1 MILGLWGGADLRI
14 AFVIPWYGKNIPGGA
29 ESECRKIAL
38 HLKDAGIKVEI
49 LTTCVKDFYSDW
61 NENYHKEGE
70 EIIDGLMVRR
80 FKVRKRDT
88 KRFDAINYKL
98 MNTDMGRL
106 KMLQL
111 YETEISPISRDEEDV
126 YINEMINSPDLYNYI
141 LQTQKDYDFFIFIP
155 YMFGTTYFGSK
166 ACKEKAILI
175 PCLHDEGYAYMSI
188 YRDMFKKAKG
198 IIFLARAEQM
208 LAERLYGRALNGI
221 TLGGGVDTDINCDG
235 QRFSKKYSIEPP
247 YILYTGKKDTGKNT
261 SLLID
266 YFCRYKSKNENGR
279 LKLILIG
286 SGKVYIPKE
295 YSRDIIDLGFM
306 QSQDKYD
313 AYKAALCLC
322 QPSINESFSLVV
334 MESWC
339 AGTPV
344 LVHGDCDVT
353 KEFCIE
359 SNGGLYFSNY
369 AEFSEA
375 LDFLMNN
382 PAIREEMGQNG
393 KLFVKKNFSWDMI
406 TAKFITALEG
416 WKKDECRSSPAHV
429 QS

>member
-1 MILGLWGGADLRI
+1 MKI
-14 AFVIPWYGKNIPGGA
+14 AFVIPWYGKDIAGGA
-29 ESECRKIAL
+29 ESECRKTAL
-38 HLKDAGIKVEI
+38 HLKKAGINVGI
-49 LTTCVKDFYSDW
+49 LTTCVRDSYSNW

-70 EIIDGLMVRR
+70 EIIEGMIVRR

-98 MNTDMGRL
+98 MNTDMRRL

-111 YETEISPISRDEEDV
+111 YEPEISPISRDEEDV
-126 YINEMINSPDLYNYI
+126 FINEMINSPDLYNYI
-141 LQTQKDYDFFIFIP
+141 SQTQKDYDFFIFIP

-188 YRDMFKKAKG
+188 YREMFQKARG
-198 IIFLARAEQM
+198 IVFLSMAEQE
-208 LAERLYGRALNGI
+208 LKKRLYGDSLNGI
-221 TLGGGVDTDINCDG
+221 LLGGGVDAEFECDG
-235 QRFSKKYSIEPP
+235 QRFLKKYSIEPP
-247 YILYTGKKDTGKNT
+247 FILYAGRKDTGKNT
-261 SLLID
+261 PLLID
-266 YFCRYKSKNENGR
+266 YFCRYKSKNENSK

-286 SGKVYIPKE
+286 SGKICIPKG
-295 YSRDIIDLGFM
+295 YSRYIFDLGFIE
-306 QSQDKYD
+306 SQDKYD

-344 LVHGDCDVT
+344 LVHAGCEVT
-353 KEFCIE
+353 REFCIE

-369 AEFSEA
+369 AEFTEA
-375 LDFLMNN
+375 VDFLMNN
-382 PAIREEMGQNG
+382 STIREGMGENG
-393 KLFVKKNFSWDMI
+393 HLFVKKNFSWDVII
-406 TAKFITALEG
+406 TKLITTLEA
-416 WKKDECRSSPAHV
+416 WKKNECRSSPAHA